1 MAKIKKI
8 ILPEQEQENAE
19 KHEPKEKPANEKP
32 AANATPSAESEKKE
46 NPADARRNNIFFIIF
61 TAGLILALLAIVL
74 LPKLIYKVQLEKN
87 TYNGFQ
93 FVKNADGTWTTV
105 VEKGNQPFQIP
116 FYYHPRELEDIGIES
131 NLRNKFF
138 AVRDNNGSIFIT
150 LDPDA
155 GNNTIV
161 IAGVEIARITGERFG
176 LLNVPTHSAFIK
188 KPQNATVD
196 TGTPVVT
203 CNSASNKTMV
213 IWLTLS
219 DKNVAYSQGN
229 CIILEFK
236 SYTDSVK
243 VADRLM
249 YNLLGIMLT

>member
-1 MAKIKKI
+1 MAKAKKI
-8 ILPEQEQENAE
+8 ILSEQGNN
-19 KHEPKEKPANEKP
+19 KHESKEEPAN
-32 AANATPSAESEKKE
+32 AALPAESEKKE
-46 NPADARRNNIFFIIF
+46 NPADARRNTIFFIIF
-61 TAGLILALLAIVL
+61 AAVLIIGLLAAVFV
-74 LPKLIYKVQLEKN
+74 PKYLDKVELEKN

-93 FVKNADGTWTTV
+93 FVKNADSTWTTNV
-105 VEKGNQPFQIP
+105 SKGNQPYQIP
-116 FYYHPRELEDIGIES
+116 FYYHPKELEDIGIEA
-131 NLRNKFF
+131 NLRDKFF

-176 LLNVPTHSAFIK
+176 LLSVPTHSAFIK
-188 KPQNATVD
+188 KPENTTVD

-203 CNSASNKTMV
+203 CNSASSKVMV

-229 CIILEFK
+229 CVIVEFK